1 MDPGIKIS
9 ILSEL
14 RIANGLASA
23 GRADLGL
30 QVLRIAIDRQRE
42 GDSCP

>member
-23 GRADLGL
+23 GRVDLGI
-30 QVLRIAIDRQRE
+30 QVLRIALKRWGE
-42 GDSCP
+42 AKA